1 MILVHV
7 HIIHFFRYRIDT
19 VDKISFVGYKGKFG
33 AMNEFLHK
41 NNETQS
47 LLR

>member
-1 MILVHV
+1 MIFVHV
-7 HIIHFFRYRIDT
+7 HTIHFFRYRIDT
-19 VDKISFVGYKGKFG
+19 VDKISFVCCRGKFG